1 MSLNSSPLLDPATSV
16 KQKFAS
22 RHCPISSLCWLVSR
36 SSLRE
41 RHLYAHVRT
50 FSWLCHYCRRCRRG
64 IIKLEKYI
72 LHYCGSIRWLNSII
86 SIACCRAA
94 WSTASSQSNSVPNTS
109 VLSPSCL
116 SIRALTFRPEPI
128 QIISISF
135 ASNTGLGK
143 FNLMRKNWRSF
154 FNLMVIPVP
163 GMVKQQHTPCTTKKV
178 TARTSELVRR
188 RSSERHTRKMQGAST
203 DARWRDGCKVR
214 TPMQT
219 AMDRNGNGWIYTI
232 ILCCVLFLLCCFCC
246 KESCFCFF
254 FTCLLL
260 HKISLKSN
268 IVSHTIDF
276 HAHVL

>member
-1 MSLNSSPLLDPATSV
+1 MHMS
-16 KQKFAS
+16 
-22 RHCPISSLCWLVSR
+22 
-36 SSLRE
+36 
-41 RHLYAHVRT
+41 AHFHGCVT
-50 FSWLCHYCRRCRRG
+50 IVVVVVGSIARCRAAWGFR
-64 IIKLEKYI
+64 L
-72 LHYCGSIRWLNSII
+72 LNSII

-116 SIRALTFRPEPI
+116 SIRALTFRPEPL

-203 DARWRDGCKVR
+203 DAIWRENVRCEHRCK
-214 TPMQT
+214 M
-219 AMDRNGNGWIYTI
+219 AGWM
-232 ILCCVLFLLCCFCC
+232 
-246 KESCFCFF
+246 
-254 FTCLLL
+254 
-260 HKISLKSN
+260 
-268 IVSHTIDF
+268 
-276 HAHVL
+276 